1 MAKNNNWTR
10 EETIIAFNVYCKVPF
25 KSSSKTNPTIIKYAN
40 IIGRSPSALNMKVG
54 NFGRLDPELRKQG
67 IVGLGNG
74 SKLDEI
80 IWNEF
85 NGNWDKLAFES
96 EKLIAEFQN
105 KSIEQIETLNIEDF
119 PKGEERETIIKARVN
134 QSFFRST
141 ILSSYNLK
149 CCITGLSI
157 TDFLV
162 ASHIKPWSK
171 DLENRTNPHNGLCLN
186 SIHDKAFDRGFI
198 TVTPDFKILV
208 SNFFDDY
215 SNDLAVTDFFK
226 KYQNQFINLPDR
238 FLPSKEF
245 LDWHYS
251 NIFIKQRKFEEIH
264 SLGGSLNFINTESS
278 IFGNNLILIDS
289 ALPKIIS
296 ETLKKFFTSSLSK
309 SVELINSVTK
319 SNPLNFDLENNH
331 PFYIYKFKRFI
342 TDIALGMTPSKV
354 WTGQLDAT
362 GGYLVVKED
371 GEVLCYHIY
380 NRNEFEDY
388 LYSNTKFETA
398 SSSRHDFGSIYKE
411 NEKLYF
417 KLNLQ
422 IRFI

>member
-54 NFGRLDPELRKQG
+54 NFGRLDPELRKKG

-157 TDFLV
+157 PDFLV
-162 ASHIKPWSK
+162 ASHIMPWSK

-198 TVTPDFKILV
+198 TVTPNYKILI

-215 SNDLAVTDFFK
+215 SNDLAVKDFFK
-226 KYQNQFINLPDR
+226 KYQNQSLNLPDR
-238 FLPSKEF
+238 FLPSKDF
-245 LDWHYS
+245 LDLHY
-251 NIFIKQRKFEEIH
+251 NEIFIK
-264 SLGGSLNFINTESS
+264 
-278 IFGNNLILIDS
+278 
-289 ALPKIIS
+289 
-296 ETLKKFFTSSLSK
+296 
-309 SVELINSVTK
+309 
-319 SNPLNFDLENNH
+319 
-331 PFYIYKFKRFI
+331 
-342 TDIALGMTPSKV
+342 
-354 WTGQLDAT
+354 
-362 GGYLVVKED
+362 
-371 GEVLCYHIY
+371 
-380 NRNEFEDY
+380 
-388 LYSNTKFETA
+388 
-398 SSSRHDFGSIYKE
+398 
-411 NEKLYF
+411 
-417 KLNLQ
+417 
-422 IRFI
+422 

>member
-238 FLPSKEF
+238 FLPS
-245 LDWHYS
+245 S
-251 NIFIKQRKFEEIH
+251 QR
-264 SLGGSLNFINTESS
+264 
-278 IFGNNLILIDS
+278 
-289 ALPKIIS
+289 
-296 ETLKKFFTSSLSK
+296 
-309 SVELINSVTK
+309 
-319 SNPLNFDLENNH
+319 
-331 PFYIYKFKRFI
+331 
-342 TDIALGMTPSKV
+342 
-354 WTGQLDAT
+354 
-362 GGYLVVKED
+362 
-371 GEVLCYHIY
+371 
-380 NRNEFEDY
+380 
-388 LYSNTKFETA
+388 
-398 SSSRHDFGSIYKE
+398 
-411 NEKLYF
+411 
-417 KLNLQ
+417 
-422 IRFI
+422 

>member
-226 KYQNQFINLPDR
+226 KYQNQLINLPDR

-251 NIFIKQRKFEEIH
+251 NIFIK
-264 SLGGSLNFINTESS
+264 
-278 IFGNNLILIDS
+278 
-289 ALPKIIS
+289 
-296 ETLKKFFTSSLSK
+296 
-309 SVELINSVTK
+309 
-319 SNPLNFDLENNH
+319 
-331 PFYIYKFKRFI
+331 
-342 TDIALGMTPSKV
+342 
-354 WTGQLDAT
+354 
-362 GGYLVVKED
+362 
-371 GEVLCYHIY
+371 
-380 NRNEFEDY
+380 
-388 LYSNTKFETA
+388 
-398 SSSRHDFGSIYKE
+398 
-411 NEKLYF
+411 
-417 KLNLQ
+417 
-422 IRFI
+422 